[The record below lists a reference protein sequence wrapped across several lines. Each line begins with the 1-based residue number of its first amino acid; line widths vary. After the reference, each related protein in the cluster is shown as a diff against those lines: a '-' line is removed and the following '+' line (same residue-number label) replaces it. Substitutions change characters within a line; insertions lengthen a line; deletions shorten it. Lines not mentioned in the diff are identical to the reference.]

1 MYNKFKV
8 INSSQGINL
17 RGEIYMSILELNNI
31 TKRYENKLVVDNI
44 SFSIQEGEI
53 FGLLGPNGAGKST
66 VISMICDLVK
76 PDQGEITIDGH
87 SLKKESIL
95 AKKNLGVVPQD
106 IALYENLSAINNLK
120 FWGTLYGLNGVLL
133 KTRIDE
139 VLEIT
144 GLKDRAKDKIKSY
157 SGGMKRRINIAAA
170 FMHHPRLLIMDEP
183 TVGID
188 PQSRNHILE
197 FTRSLNKEYGT
208 TVIYTSHYMEEVEA
222 LCDKLMILDEG
233 KVIASGSQSE
243 IKRMVSNEE
252 NVEIKLTHYTS
263 EIGMKLNT
271 INDVKGITYD
281 AGILTVAMGQSKTNL
296 QEIIDVLI
304 LNNTKI
310 QNINVKVP
318 SLETVFLTL
327 TGKSLRD

>member
-1 MYNKFKV
+1 
-8 INSSQGINL
+8 
-17 RGEIYMSILELNNI
+17 MSILELNNI
-31 TKRYENKLVVDNI
+31 TKRYDDKLVVDNI
-44 SFSIQEGEI
+44 SLSIEEGEI

-66 VISMICDLVK
+66 VISMIGDLVK

-87 SLKKESIL
+87 SLKKEAIL
-95 AKKNLGVVPQD
+95 AKKNLGIVPQD

-120 FWGTLYGLNGVLL
+120 FWGTLYGLKGALL

-139 VLEIT
+139 ALEIT
-144 GLKDRAKDKIKSY
+144 GLKDRAKEKIKNY

-208 TVIYTSHYMEEVEA
+208 TVIYTSHYMEEVES
-222 LCDKLMILDEG
+222 LCDKLMIIDEG

-252 NVEIKLTHYTS
+252 TAQIKLTHYTN

-271 INDVKGITYD
+271 IKDVNGINYN
-281 AGILTVAMGQSKTNL
+281 AGILTIAMKESKTNL
-296 QEIIDVLI
+296 QDIMDVLI
-304 LNNTKI
+304 LNNAKI
-310 QNINVKVP
+310 ENINVKVP

>member
-1 MYNKFKV
+1 
-8 INSSQGINL
+8 
-17 RGEIYMSILELNNI
+17 MSILEINNI
-31 TKRYENKLVVDNI
+31 TKRYDNKLVVDNI
-44 SFSIQEGEI
+44 SLKIEEGEI

-87 SLKKESIL
+87 SLKKHAIL

-120 FWGTLYGLNGVLL
+120 FWGTLYGLKGSLL

-139 VLEIT
+139 ALEIT
-144 GLKDRAKDKIKSY
+144 GLKDRSKEKIKNY

-222 LCDKLMILDEG
+222 LCDKLMIIDEG

-252 NVEIKLTHYTS
+252 NVEIKLTNYTN
-263 EIGMKLNT
+263 EIGLKLNN
-271 INDVKGITYD
+271 INDVNGINYN
-281 AGILTVAMGQSKTNL
+281 AGILTVAMKESKTNL

-304 LNNTKI
+304 LNNSKI

-327 TGKSLRD
+327 PGKSLRD

>member
-1 MYNKFKV
+1 
-8 INSSQGINL
+8 
-17 RGEIYMSILELNNI
+17 MSILELNNI
-31 TKRYENKLVVDNI
+31 TKRYDDKLAVDNI
-44 SFSIQEGEI
+44 SLSIEEGEI

-66 VISMICDLVK
+66 VISMIGDLVK
-76 PDQGEITIDGH
+76 PDQGEIAIDGH
-87 SLKKESIL
+87 SLKKEAIL
-95 AKKNLGVVPQD
+95 AKKNLGIVPQD

-120 FWGTLYGLNGVLL
+120 FWGTLYGLKGELL

-139 VLEIT
+139 ALEIT
-144 GLKDRAKDKIKSY
+144 GLKDRAKDKIKNY

-197 FTRSLNKEYGT
+197 FTRNLNKEYGT
-208 TVIYTSHYMEEVEA
+208 TVIYTSHYMEEVES
-222 LCDKLMILDEG
+222 LCGKLMIIDEG

-252 NVEIKLTHYTS
+252 TAEIKLTHYTS

-271 INDVKGITYD
+271 IKDVSGINYN
-281 AGILTVAMGQSKTNL
+281 AGILTIAMKESKTNL
-296 QEIIDVLI
+296 QDIMDVLI
-304 LNNTKI
+304 GNNAKI
-310 QNINVKVP
+310 ENINVKVP

>member
-1 MYNKFKV
+1 
-8 INSSQGINL
+8 
-17 RGEIYMSILELNNI
+17 MSILELNNI
-31 TKRYENKLVVDNI
+31 TKRYDDKLVVDNI
-44 SFSIQEGEI
+44 SLSIEEGEI

-66 VISMICDLVK
+66 VISMIGDLVK

-87 SLKKESIL
+87 SLKKEAIL
-95 AKKNLGVVPQD
+95 AKKNLGIVPQD

-120 FWGTLYGLNGVLL
+120 FWGTLYGLKGVLL

-139 VLEIT
+139 ALEIT
-144 GLKDRAKDKIKSY
+144 GLKDRAKDKIKNY

-197 FTRSLNKEYGT
+197 FTRNLNKEYGT

-222 LCDKLMILDEG
+222 LCDKLMIIDEG

-252 NVEIKLTHYTS
+252 NVEIKLTQYTS
-263 EIGMKLNT
+263 EIGMKLNNLKDVNG
-271 INDVKGITYD
+271 INYN
-281 AGILTVAMGQSKTNL
+281 AGILTIAMKESKTNL
-296 QEIIDVLI
+296 QEIMDVLI
-304 LNNTKI
+304 LNNSKI

>member
-1 MYNKFKV
+1 
-8 INSSQGINL
+8 
-17 RGEIYMSILELNNI
+17 MSILELNNI
-31 TKRYENKLVVDNI
+31 TKRYDDKLAVDNI
-44 SFSIQEGEI
+44 SLSIEEGEI

-66 VISMICDLVK
+66 VISMIGDLVK
-76 PDQGEITIDGH
+76 PDQGEIAIDGH
-87 SLKKESIL
+87 SLKKEAIL
-95 AKKNLGVVPQD
+95 AKKNLGIVPQD

-120 FWGTLYGLNGVLL
+120 FWGTLYGLKGALL

-139 VLEIT
+139 ALEIT
-144 GLKDRAKDKIKSY
+144 GLKDRAKDKIKNY

-197 FTRSLNKEYGT
+197 FTRNLNKEYGT
-208 TVIYTSHYMEEVEA
+208 TVIYTSHYMEEVES
-222 LCDKLMILDEG
+222 LCGKLMIIDEG

-252 NVEIKLTHYTS
+252 TAEIKLTHYTS

-271 INDVKGITYD
+271 IKDVSGINYN
-281 AGILTVAMGQSKTNL
+281 AGILTIAMKESKTNL
-296 QEIIDVLI
+296 QDIMDVLI
-304 LNNTKI
+304 GNNAKI
-310 QNINVKVP
+310 ENINVKVP

>member
-1 MYNKFKV
+1 
-8 INSSQGINL
+8 
-17 RGEIYMSILELNNI
+17 MSILELKNI
-31 TKRYENKLVVDNI
+31 TKRYDNKLVVDNI
-44 SFSIQEGEI
+44 SLKIEEGQI

-76 PDQGEITIDGH
+76 PDQGEITIDGY
-87 SLKKESIL
+87 SLKKEAIL
-95 AKKNLGVVPQD
+95 AKKSLGVVPQD

-120 FWGTLYGLNGVLL
+120 FWGTLYGLKGTLL

-139 VLEIT
+139 ALEIT
-144 GLKDRAKDKIKSY
+144 GLKDRAKEKTKNY

-222 LCDKLMILDEG
+222 LCDKLMIIDEG

-252 NVEIKLTHYTS
+252 NVEIKLTQYTS
-263 EIGMKLNT
+263 EIGMKLNNLKD
-271 INDVKGITYD
+271 INGINYN
-281 AGILTVAMGQSKTNL
+281 AGILTIAMKESKTNL
-296 QEIIDVLI
+296 QEIMDVLI
-304 LNNTKI
+304 LNNSKI

>member
-1 MYNKFKV
+1 
-8 INSSQGINL
+8 
-17 RGEIYMSILELNNI
+17 MSILELNNI
-31 TKRYENKLVVDNI
+31 TKRYDDKLVVDNI
-44 SFSIQEGEI
+44 SLSIEEREI

-66 VISMICDLVK
+66 LISMICDLVK
-76 PDQGEITIDGH
+76 PDQGQIIIDGH
-87 SLKKESIL
+87 SLKKDAIL
-95 AKKNLGVVPQD
+95 AKKSLGVVPQD

-120 FWGTLYGLNGVLL
+120 FWGTLYGLKGTLL

-139 VLEIT
+139 ALEIT

-170 FMHHPRLLIMDEP
+170 FMHHPKLLIMDEP

-197 FTRSLNKEYGT
+197 FTKSLNKEYGT
-208 TVIYTSHYMEEVEA
+208 TVIYTSHYMEEVES
-222 LCDKLMILDEG
+222 LCNKLMILDEG

-252 NVEIKLTHYTS
+252 NVEIKLTHYTN
-263 EIGMKLNT
+263 EIGIKLNNIT
-271 INDVKGITYD
+271 DVNGINYN
-281 AGILTVAMGQSKTNL
+281 AGILTVALKESKTNL
-296 QEIIDVLI
+296 QDIMDVVI
-304 LNNTKI
+304 LNNVKI

-318 SLETVFLTL
+318 NLETVFLTL

>member
-1 MYNKFKV
+1 
-8 INSSQGINL
+8 
-17 RGEIYMSILELNNI
+17 MSILEINNI
-31 TKRYENKLVVDNI
+31 TKRYDNKLVVDNI
-44 SFSIQEGEI
+44 SLKIEEGEI

-87 SLKKESIL
+87 SLKKHAIL

-120 FWGTLYGLNGVLL
+120 FWGTLYGLKGSLL

-139 VLEIT
+139 ALEIT
-144 GLKDRAKDKIKSY
+144 GLKDRSKEKIKNY

-222 LCDKLMILDEG
+222 LCDKLMIIDEG

-252 NVEIKLTHYTS
+252 NVEIKLTNYTN
-263 EIGMKLNT
+263 EIGLKLNN
-271 INDVKGITYD
+271 INDVNGINYN
-281 AGILTVAMGQSKTNL
+281 AGILTVAMKESKTNL

-304 LNNTKI
+304 LNNSKI

>member
-1 MYNKFKV
+1 
-8 INSSQGINL
+8 
-17 RGEIYMSILELNNI
+17 MSILEINNI
-31 TKRYENKLVVDNI
+31 TKRYDNKLVVDNI
-44 SFSIQEGEI
+44 SLKIEEGEI

-87 SLKKESIL
+87 SLKKHAIL
-95 AKKNLGVVPQD
+95 AKKSLGVVPQD

-120 FWGTLYGLNGVLL
+120 FWGTLYGLKGSLL

-139 VLEIT
+139 ALEIT
-144 GLKDRAKDKIKSY
+144 GLKDRSKEKIKNY

-222 LCDKLMILDEG
+222 LCDKLMIIDEG

-252 NVEIKLTHYTS
+252 NVEIKLTNYTN
-263 EIGMKLNT
+263 EIGLKLNN
-271 INDVKGITYD
+271 INDVNGINYN
-281 AGILTVAMGQSKTNL
+281 AGILTVAMKESKTNL

-304 LNNTKI
+304 LNNSKI